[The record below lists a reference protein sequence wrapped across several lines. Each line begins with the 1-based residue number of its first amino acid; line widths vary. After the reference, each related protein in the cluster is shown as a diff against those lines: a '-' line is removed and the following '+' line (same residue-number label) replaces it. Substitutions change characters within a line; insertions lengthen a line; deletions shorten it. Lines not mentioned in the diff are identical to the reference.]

1 MIEACGKEGIFMFKK
16 AIPFV
21 LVSGLALTACGDVGN
36 NGNNGNGND
45 VPNNNE
51 TPMENLDDGLRD
63 TTPRVNNGAGPDMD
77 GIDNGLDGDNG
88 VNNGIINDDNGN
100 NGIINDRDRNNGD
113 MNGDNTTAPNDDI
126 LTDDNTT
133 TPNDTN
139 TNRNRNKNNNNNR

>member
-1 MIEACGKEGIFMFKK
+1 MFKK

-21 LVSGLALTACGDVGN
+21 LVSGLALTACAD
-36 NGNNGNGND
+36 ND
-45 VPNNNE
+45 IPENNE

-88 VNNGIINDDNGN
+88 VNNGIINYDRNI
-100 NGIINDRDRNNGD
+100 GIINDDDGLNGD
-113 MNGDNTTAPNDDI
+113 MNGDNTTAPNNDI
-126 LTDDNTT
+126 ITDDNTT
-133 TPNDTN
+133 TPNDTD